1 MSETVFV
8 RTRYHYDPYDDL
20 FKLAE
25 LSGYPIVYI
34 DEMDVYDASKVYIL
48 TPKNGEWP
56 EAGWP
61 KATAKLIF
69 YNLEWEFSQEALT
82 LGIYEKWTPDA
93 WHARRTGARFV
104 PVGSHVGLAPNGQ
117 RRNTTF
123 EHDLVFFGYE
133 QPGRRSHVLSGLH
146 SEGVTFAPN
155 GWGDTR
161 DKAITSARACL
172 HIHQFDNVPT
182 ISPLR
187 WAVAAAYGIPIIS
200 ETVADRSPLGLGD
213 FMTANYA
220 NLAAFAKM
228 HVKDQHPQKL
238 MDYGHALHQKMC
250 VQYPFSHWIER
261 AVG

>member
-1 MSETVFV
+1 MTITFV

-34 DEMDVYDASKVYIL
+34 DEMDIHDASKVYLI
-48 TPKNGEWP
+48 TPKNGEW
-56 EAGWP
+56 GDYR
-61 KATAKLIF
+61 KATARLIWWQ
-69 YNLEWEFSQEALT
+69 LEWEFSQEPLPP
-82 LGIYEKWTPDA
+82 GICEKWTPDA

-104 PVGSHVGLAPNGQ
+104 PVGSHPGLAPDGQ
-117 RRNTTF
+117 RQQSTF

-133 QPGRRSHVLSGLH
+133 QPGRRTHVLSQLQQDGI
-146 SEGVTFAPN
+146 TFAPN

-161 DKAITSARACL
+161 HKSLTSARACL

-213 FMTANYA
+213 FMMSNYA
-220 NLAAFAKM
+220 NLAAFAAM
-228 HVKDQHPQKL
+228 HVKDQHPQRL